1 MPTDELRG
9 VAPLRSVGDYDL
21 LSKIADGG
29 MGSVYK
35 AKHTHTGEI
44 YAIKIVPANM
54 ANNQVL
60 VKRFEQEFKAA
71 STLDHPNIVRAVD
84 FGYEAGS
91 PYLVMEYVEGE
102 TLGQRIDHQG
112 RIPEKEAVR
121 IIAQIAQGLHKAH
134 SHGMVHRD
142 VKPDNILIKPDGTT
156 KIADLGLVKENETDL
171 NLTRTGRG
179 LGTPQ
184 FMAPE
189 QFRNAKNADS
199 RCDIYSLAATLYMAV
214 TGELPFRSC
223 SPLDAW
229 MKKVQNDYPPPREL
243 NPHLSERLDWAIRRA
258 MSADPMQRPTTCREF
273 VEDISGRSTKRVGS
287 SSSAMGQSDLWYI
300 VYTDELGTTHTVK
313 GAMQSIRRCFKEGR
327 LGDANDIRVSRFPGG
342 PFELLKTHPEFRDL
356 VIVPVAVPLLTPL
369 SGTAIPRAELNG
381 PGSGSSFPKPVSS
394 YSPSTG
400 PGSGS
405 GSGTFNRPKTP
416 QTSTPRTP
424 PPRTPHSGVMIQ
436 PGINEET
443 GFKSPAAYRLAEQQS
458 KSRSDLGL
466 VMLLSVVMALGFLI
480 TLGILYY
487 FRH

>member
-9 VAPLRSVGDYDL
+9 VAPLRTVGDYDL

-35 AKHTHTGEI
+35 ARNNLTNDI
-44 YAIKIVPANM
+44 IAIKIVPANM
-54 ANNQVL
+54 ANNAVL
-60 VKRFEQEFKAA
+60 LKRFEQEFKAA
-71 STLDHPNIVRAVD
+71 STLDHPNIVRALD
-84 FGYEAGS
+84 FGYDNAS

-112 RIPEKEAVR
+112 RLPEKEAVR

-142 VKPDNILIKPDGTT
+142 VKPDNILIRPDGVS

-258 MSADPMQRPTTCREF
+258 MSADPMQRPATCREF
-273 VEDISGRSTKRVGS
+273 VEDISGRSTRRVGS
-287 SSSAMGQSDLWYI
+287 NSSTSGQNDLWYI
-300 VYTDELGTTHTVK
+300 VYSDEFGTTHTVK
-313 GAMQSIRRCFKEGR
+313 GSMQSIRRCFKEGR
-327 LGDANDIRVSRFPGG
+327 LGDANDIRVSRFPAG
-342 PFELLKTHPEFRDL
+342 PFELLRTHPEFRDL

-369 SGTAIPRAELNG
+369 SGTEIPRAEN
-381 PGSGSSFPKPVSS
+381 
-394 YSPSTG
+394 TG

-405 GSGTFNRPKTP
+405 FPKPTGSGVFAGPGSGSMKRPTTP
-416 QTSTPRTP
+416 APGPRTP
-424 PPRTPHSGVMIQ
+424 PPRTPHSGVMVQ
-436 PGINEET
+436 PGLSQDAT
-443 GFKSPAAYRLAEQQS
+443 FSAPSAYRLQKLS
-458 KSRSDLGL
+458 TKPRGDLGL
-466 VMLLSVVMALGFLI
+466 VILLGLVMFVGFVV
-480 TLGILYY
+480 TLAVLYY
-487 FRH
+487 FRN

>member
-9 VAPLRSVGDYDL
+9 VAPLRTVGDYDL

-35 AKHTHTGEI
+35 ARNNLTNDI
-44 YAIKIVPANM
+44 IAIKIVPANM
-54 ANNQVL
+54 ANNSVL
-60 VKRFEQEFKAA
+60 LKRFEQEFKAA
-71 STLDHPNIVRAVD
+71 STLDHPNIVRALD
-84 FGYEAGS
+84 FGYDNAS
-91 PYLVMEYVEGE
+91 PYLVMEYVDGE
-102 TLGQRIDHQG
+102 TLGQKIDHQG
-112 RIPEKEAVR
+112 RLPEKEAVR

-142 VKPDNILIKPDGTT
+142 VKPDNILIRPDGTS

-258 MSADPMQRPTTCREF
+258 MSADPMQRPATCREF
-273 VEDISGRSTKRVGS
+273 VEDISGRSTRRVGS
-287 SSSAMGQSDLWYI
+287 NSSSSGQNDLWYI
-300 VYTDELGTTHTVK
+300 VYSDEFGTTHTVK
-313 GAMQSIRRCFKEGR
+313 GSMQSIRRCFKEGR
-327 LGDANDIRVSRFPGG
+327 LGDANDIRVSRFPAG
-342 PFELLKTHPEFRDL
+342 PFEQLRTHPEFRDL

-369 SGTAIPRAELNG
+369 SGTEIPRAEN
-381 PGSGSSFPKPVSS
+381 
-394 YSPSTG
+394 TG

-405 GSGTFNRPKTP
+405 FPKPSSGVFAGPGSGSMNRPKTP
-416 QTSTPRTP
+416 PSATSRTP

-436 PGINEET
+436 PGVSQET
-443 GFKSPAAYRLAEQQS
+443 PYSAPSAYHLQKFNNKPRG
-458 KSRSDLGL
+458 DLGL
-466 VMLLSVVMALGFLI
+466 VILLSVVMFVGFVV
-480 TLGILYY
+480 TLAVLYY
-487 FRH
+487 FRNQ

>member
-9 VAPLRSVGDYDL
+9 VAPLRTVGDYDL

-35 AKHTHTGEI
+35 ARNNLTNDI
-44 YAIKIVPANM
+44 VAIKIVPANM
-54 ANNQVL
+54 ANNTVL
-60 VKRFEQEFKAA
+60 LRRFEQEFKAA
-71 STLDHPNIVRAVD
+71 STLDHPNIVRALD
-84 FGYEAGS
+84 FGYDNAS
-91 PYLVMEYVEGE
+91 PYLVMEYVDGE
-102 TLGQRIDHQG
+102 TLGQKIDHQG
-112 RIPEKEAVR
+112 RLPEKEAVR

-142 VKPDNILIKPDGTT
+142 VKPDNILIRPDGVS

-258 MSADPMQRPTTCREF
+258 MSADPMQRPATCREF
-273 VEDISGRSTKRVGS
+273 VEDISGRSTRRVGS
-287 SSSAMGQSDLWYI
+287 NNSASGQNDLWYI
-300 VYTDELGTTHTVK
+300 VYSDEFSTTHTVK
-313 GAMQSIRRCFKEGR
+313 GTMQSIRRCFKEGR
-327 LGDANDIRVSRFPGG
+327 LGDANDIRVSRFPAG
-342 PFELLKTHPEFRDL
+342 PFEQLRTHPEFRDL

-369 SGTAIPRAELNG
+369 SGTEIPRAEN
-381 PGSGSSFPKPVSS
+381 
-394 YSPSTG
+394 TG

-405 GSGTFNRPKTP
+405 FPKPSSGVFAGPGSGSMNRPKTP
-416 QTSTPRTP
+416 PGGTPRTP

-436 PGINEET
+436 PGVSQDAPYS
-443 GFKSPAAYRLAEQQS
+443 SPSAYHLQKFSNKPRG
-458 KSRSDLGL
+458 DLGL
-466 VMLLSVVMALGFLI
+466 VILLSVVMFLGFVV
-480 TLGILYY
+480 TLAVLYY
-487 FRH
+487 LKNQ

>member
-9 VAPLRSVGDYDL
+9 VAPLRTVGDYDL

-35 AKHTHTGEI
+35 ARNNLTSDI
-44 YAIKIVPANM
+44 VAIKIVPANM
-54 ANNQVL
+54 ASNHVL

-71 STLDHPNIVRAVD
+71 STLDHPNIVRALD
-84 FGYEAGS
+84 FGYENSS

-102 TLGQRIDHQG
+102 TLGQRIDRQG
-112 RIPEKEAVR
+112 RLPEKEAVR

-134 SHGMVHRD
+134 SNGMVHRD
-142 VKPDNILIKPDGTT
+142 VKPDNILIKPDGSS
-156 KIADLGLVKENETDL
+156 KLADLGLVKENETDL

-243 NPHLSERLDWAIRRA
+243 NPHISERLDWAIRRA
-258 MSADPMQRPTTCREF
+258 MSADPMQRPATCREF
-273 VEDISGRSTKRVGS
+273 VEDISGRSTRRVGS
-287 SSSAMGQSDLWYI
+287 SGSTAGQSDLWYI
-300 VYTDELGTTHTVK
+300 VYTDEFGTTHTVK

-327 LGDANDIRVSRFPGG
+327 LGDANDIRVSRFPAG
-342 PFELLKTHPEFRDL
+342 PFELLRTHPEFRDL

-369 SGTAIPRAELNG
+369 SGTEIPRPDPKGPGSGTFPKPGSGSYNG
-381 PGSGSSFPKPVSS
+381 PGSGSM
-394 YSPSTG
+394 G
-400 PGSGS
+400 
-405 GSGTFNRPKTP
+405 RPKSP
-416 QTSTPRTP
+416 ANAARRTP
-424 PPRTPHSGVMIQ
+424 PPRTPHSGVMVQ
-436 PGINEET
+436 PGLSQEEP
-443 GFKSPAAYRLAEQQS
+443 FIAPNAYRLQDMPT
-458 KSRSDLGL
+458 RPRGDLNL
-466 VMLLSVVMALGFLI
+466 VILLSFVMFIGFI
-480 TLGILYY
+480 VTLAVLYY
-487 FRH
+487 FRN

>member
-9 VAPLRSVGDYDL
+9 VAPLRTVGDYDL

-35 AKHTHTGEI
+35 ARNNLTGDI
-44 YAIKIVPANM
+44 VAIKIVPANM
-54 ANNQVL
+54 AANAVL

-71 STLDHPNIVRAVD
+71 STLDHPNIVRALD
-84 FGYEAGS
+84 FGYDNGS

-102 TLGQRIDHQG
+102 TLGQRIDQQG
-112 RIPEKEAVR
+112 RLPEKEAIR

-134 SHGMVHRD
+134 SNGMVHRD
-142 VKPDNILIKPDGTT
+142 VKPDNILIKPDGTS

-273 VEDISGRSTKRVGS
+273 VEDISGRSTRRVGS
-287 SSSAMGQSDLWYI
+287 SSSASGQADLWYI
-300 VYTDELGTTHTVK
+300 VYSDEFGTTHTVK

-327 LGDANDIRVSRFPGG
+327 LGDANNIRVSRLPTG
-342 PFELLKTHPEFRDL
+342 PFEQLRTHPEFRDL

-369 SGTAIPRAELNG
+369 SGTAIPRVDNNG
-381 PGSGSSFPKPVSS
+381 PGSGSLPKPGSGGF
-394 YSPSTG
+394 SPTG

-405 GSGTFNRPKTP
+405 MNKPKSDVP
-416 QTSTPRTP
+416 PKSP
-424 PPRTPHSGVMIQ
+424 PPRTPHSGIIIQ
-436 PGINEET
+436 PGISPET
-443 GFKSPAAYRLAEQQS
+443 VFNVPANYRVQKTSQS
-458 KSRSDLGL
+458 KSDIRLVILLG
-466 VMLLSVVMALGFLI
+466 VVMFLGFVI
-480 TLGILYY
+480 TLAVLYY
-487 FRH
+487 FKQ